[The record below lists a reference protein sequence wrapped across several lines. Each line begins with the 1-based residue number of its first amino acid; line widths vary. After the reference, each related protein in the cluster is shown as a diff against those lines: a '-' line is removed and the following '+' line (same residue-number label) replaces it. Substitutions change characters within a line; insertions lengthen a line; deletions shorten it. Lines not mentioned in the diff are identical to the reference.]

1 MGDTE
6 VAPESPADDQPTP
19 GVAAS
24 PEADPEEE
32 PSAPDPGA
40 AEPTPNPDVKYHG

>member
-19 GVAAS
+19 GVATS
-24 PEADPEEE
+24 QEPEPQEE
-32 PSAPDPGA
+32 PSAPETSAP
-40 AEPTPNPDVKYHG
+40 EPIPNPDVKYHG